1 MKSVI
6 LSISGTYLIS
16 DLSLK
21 ELQILVRLSS
31 SVPYVCVDLQE
42 VCVCLASPHLKLAI
56 ERLCQIVEP
65 PLHFSLLPSS

>member
-6 LSISGTYLIS
+6 LLISGTYLIS

-21 ELQILVRLSS
+21 ELQVLVILPS

-56 ERLCQIVEP
+56 ECLRQIIKP
-65 PLHFSLLPSS
+65 PLHFSLLPSC